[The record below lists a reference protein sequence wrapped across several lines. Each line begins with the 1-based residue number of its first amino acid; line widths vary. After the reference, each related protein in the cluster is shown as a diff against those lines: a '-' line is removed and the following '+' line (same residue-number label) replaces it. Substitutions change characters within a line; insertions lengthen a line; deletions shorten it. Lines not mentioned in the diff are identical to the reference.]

1 MKNRLYPRIL
11 FPTLAMILAISFSAC
26 GSSEPVKPGDD
37 PGKTQKAGALSG
49 AIKITASES
58 VQSLLEELGGAYNK
72 IESGVVL
79 DIQPA
84 NSTQAVTAVNEGT
97 SDIGA
102 GSRTLSDEEK
112 NSGLTENIIA
122 YGGITVVVN
131 PGNTVSDLTAD
142 QIAKIYKGDIKNWN
156 EVGGPDSEI
165 LVINREDGAGI
176 RDDFER
182 TLKLQEV
189 KDGQVSS
196 LSRPDA
202 LPTDGAGAV
211 KAIVASKD
219 NAIGY
224 VSMTYADD
232 TLKKVSIGG
241 IGCTLETIKD
251 KSYPLSQAFTL
262 ITKGQPKPEAKSF
275 IDYILGADG
284 QKIVSGKYAAIK

>member
-72 IESGVVL
+72 IESGIVL

>member
-72 IESGVVL
+72 IESGIVL

-202 LPTDGAGAV
+202 LPADGAGAV

-251 KSYPLSQAFTL
+251 KSYPLSQTFTL

-275 IDYILGADG
+275 VDYILGADG
-284 QKIVSGKYAAIK
+284 QKTVGGKYAAIK